1 MRERLPWL
9 LIGLFF
15 VLICWRIV
23 DVQLLPDPRVVAQ
36 AGQQY
41 WAQVAISTGRGAI
54 EDRNGFPLALSSP
67 SISLFIDPLYWNPS
81 RAKELSPLLTP
92 EEIREISRPLEGRFR
107 WLARKLEP
115 ERADKIMHL
124 SLPGVFAIKEMKRT
138 YSGGE
143 LAAHVIG
150 FVDIDDRGL
159 AGIEYEWDRVLYSPP
174 QAKILLRNAAGNLLD
189 VLPSHLM
196 SHGRGSVQLTIDAR
210 IQYIVS
216 KHLAR
221 GAERH
226 KAQWGT
232 VICMDPRDGA
242 VLAMASW
249 PTFDPN
255 NRNELAF
262 PELTRN
268 NAINRVYEP
277 GSTFKP
283 VVMSLALEQGHVSP
297 KREFNCRGEIKVAD
311 GKIRDIHRGGH
322 GKVTPLDIIVKSCN
336 VGMAQVGIILPS
348 RETYSCLKEWGF
360 GIPTGIELGGE
371 ESGLINPPETWRGV
385 TPANIAIGQGVAI
398 TPLQLVRAFSA
409 IANGGLL
416 LRPYLVERA
425 FDARGRLVH
434 EGKRE
439 VLARVLS
446 PSTASWMQGALR
458 NVVLKGT
465 GVRVNSSLVEVAG
478 KTGTAQVAKG
488 GLYEKGRHVAS
499 FAGFWPFEDPRF
511 VMIVVIGD
519 PKEGGYQGGEVAAP
533 IFRDVVDEI
542 AVSRLEQM

>member
-249 PTFDPN
+249 PTFDP
-255 NRNELAF
+255 
-262 PELTRN
+262 
-268 NAINRVYEP
+268 
-277 GSTFKP
+277 
-283 VVMSLALEQGHVSP
+283 
-297 KREFNCRGEIKVAD
+297 
-311 GKIRDIHRGGH
+311 
-322 GKVTPLDIIVKSCN
+322 
-336 VGMAQVGIILPS
+336 
-348 RETYSCLKEWGF
+348 
-360 GIPTGIELGGE
+360 
-371 ESGLINPPETWRGV
+371 
-385 TPANIAIGQGVAI
+385 
-398 TPLQLVRAFSA
+398 
-409 IANGGLL
+409 
-416 LRPYLVERA
+416 
-425 FDARGRLVH
+425 
-434 EGKRE
+434 
-439 VLARVLS
+439 
-446 PSTASWMQGALR
+446 
-458 NVVLKGT
+458 
-465 GVRVNSSLVEVAG
+465 
-478 KTGTAQVAKG
+478 
-488 GLYEKGRHVAS
+488 
-499 FAGFWPFEDPRF
+499 
-511 VMIVVIGD
+511 
-519 PKEGGYQGGEVAAP
+519 
-533 IFRDVVDEI
+533 
-542 AVSRLEQM
+542 